1 MVSGGNFVNSF
12 RNLMMVVCLTQ
23 AVLGADKSRDTTA
36 GQKRRTVGV
45 ALAGGA
51 ALGLAH
57 IGVLEWL
64 EEHRVPIDYIAGT
77 SMGGLVGGLYASGL
91 TTAEIR
97 EFAGRVD
104 WQQTFSPVPPY
115 RQLSFR
121 RKEDAADFP
130 VALEI
135 GLKGGKVALPSGLS
149 TGQGVGL
156 VAPGSRH
163 PMAE

>member
-1 MVSGGNFVNSF
+1 MVASCTPVVWRLIAGGLHGSGPCDTACDRSRWYSGGNFVNSF
-12 RNLMMVVCLTQ
+12 RNWMMVVCLTQ
-23 AVLGADKSRDTTA
+23 AVLCADKPPDTPE

-57 IGVLEWL
+57 IGVLEWM
-64 EEHRVPIDYIAGT
+64 EEHRIPIDYIAGT

-104 WQQTFSPVPPY
+104 WPQTF
-115 RQLSFR
+115 
-121 RKEDAADFP
+121 
-130 VALEI
+130 
-135 GLKGGKVALPSGLS
+135 
-149 TGQGVGL
+149 
-156 VAPGSRH
+156 
-163 PMAE
+163 